1 MKLINC
7 IIRKFSRT
15 GYKVVFI
22 YEDGSRNVLP
32 ATMPLNVAVQVQK
45 LFRK

>member
-1 MKLINC
+1 MKTINC
-7 IIRKFSRT
+7 IIRKVSRT
-15 GYKVVFI
+15 SYQLVFI